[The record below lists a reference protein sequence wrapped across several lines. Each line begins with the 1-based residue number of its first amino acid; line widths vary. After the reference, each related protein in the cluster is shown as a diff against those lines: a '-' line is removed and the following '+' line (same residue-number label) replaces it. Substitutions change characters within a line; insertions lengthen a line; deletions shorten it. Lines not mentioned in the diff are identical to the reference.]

1 MSETYQTPPPPP
13 GLEYA
18 GWGRRIAAIFLDF
31 AACSLIV
38 TGFAGGN
45 YSHQSS
51 TVWLP
56 SLIFIVEAGLGTALA
71 GGSFGQLALR
81 IRVLR
86 LDGRPLSLLA
96 ALGRAVLICLVIPP
110 LVFRP
115 DGRGLHDMAFGS
127 GVFLRTPASR
137 PRG

>member
-1 MSETYQTPPPPP
+1 MSEVYQSPTPPP

-18 GWGRRIAAIFLDF
+18 GWGRRLAAIFIDF
-31 AACSLIV
+31 FACSVIV
-38 TGFAGGN
+38 SAVAGSN
-45 YSHQSS
+45 YSHQLS

-56 SLIFIVEAGLGTALA
+56 SAIFLAEAGLGTALA

-96 ALGRAVLICLVIPP
+96 ALGRTALICLVIPP
-110 LVFRP
+110 LVYRP
-115 DGRGLHDMAFGS
+115 DGRGVHDMLFGS
-127 GVFLRTPASR
+127 AAYRRTPSS
-137 PRG
+137 